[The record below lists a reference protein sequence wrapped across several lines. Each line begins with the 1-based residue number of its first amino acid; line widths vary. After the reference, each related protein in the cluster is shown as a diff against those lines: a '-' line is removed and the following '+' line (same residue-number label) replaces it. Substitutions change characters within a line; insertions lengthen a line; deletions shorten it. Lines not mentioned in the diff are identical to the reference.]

1 MSTVHVH
8 DAEEVKIESDER
20 GFELH
25 VYDDEGDW
33 HVFNVHGIAEQ
44 LYDAVKG
51 AIGPWLQ
58 EMHAAKREYDS
69 GIADDPT
76 QQAVL
81 DRIKNPGECPTCHG
95 TGGGVWNDCPTCGG
109 NGVVE

>member
-8 DAEEVKIESDER
+8 DAEEVRIESDER

-44 LYDAVKG
+44 LYDAVKAG
-51 AIGPWLQ
+51 IGPWLQ
-58 EMHAAKREYDS
+58 EKYDAEREYRT
-69 GIADDPT
+69 GIADDPM
-76 QQAVL
+76 QQPVL
-81 DRIKNPGECPTCHG
+81 DRIKGYDDGGEFS
-95 TGGGVWNDCPTCGG
+95 
-109 NGVVE
+109 ERA